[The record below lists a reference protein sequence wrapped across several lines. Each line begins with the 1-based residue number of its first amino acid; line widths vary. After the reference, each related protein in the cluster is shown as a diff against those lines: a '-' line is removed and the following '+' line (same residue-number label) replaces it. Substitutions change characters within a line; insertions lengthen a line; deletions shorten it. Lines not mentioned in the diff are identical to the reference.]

1 MNQITQFLIAH
12 GGLILFAI
20 AFTEQFGL
28 PFPGAP
34 WLMAAGALSA
44 SGRFSLLA
52 SIGWAAAG
60 CVAADAIWFFLGHR
74 GKARVFRLFPHLQ
87 AVQVRLER
95 ATLTKTVLLGTRK
108 LTVAKFLP
116 FGTVIPMHAGAL
128 EVGRLR
134 FLLVDAFTSVVY
146 AAVYAA
152 LGFAFHNQLEQ
163 VVVFIHKLGA
173 ISLLLIAILAGT
185 YVAQH
190 FLKRRRKTVTDTNP
204 ERPKTGGSMCYL
216 LTNAIL
222 NLATVF
228 LAIYESPTAGDSEC
242 SAPRFRTNGMI
253 KRHRIN
259 GHRAAAR
266 NERGKP

>member
-1 MNQITQFLIAH
+1 MNQISQFLILH

-28 PFPGAP
+28 PLPGAP

-44 SGRFSLLA
+44 SGKFSLLA
-52 SIGWAAAG
+52 AIGWAAAG
-60 CVAADAIWFFLGHR
+60 CVVADAIWFFLGHR
-74 GKARVFRLFPHLQ
+74 GKARVFRVFPHLRS
-87 AVQVRLER
+87 VQVRLER
-95 ATLTKTVLLGTRK
+95 ATLAKTILHGTRM

-163 VVVFIHKLGA
+163 AVVFLHKLTAG
-173 ISLLLIAILAGT
+173 SLLLLLILAGT
-185 YVAQH
+185 HVVYR
-190 FLKRRRKTVTDTNP
+190 FLKRRPKRGTDIIQSGAKVEETCVT
-204 ERPKTGGSMCYL
+204 CL
-216 LTNAIL
+216 
-222 NLATVF
+222 
-228 LAIYESPTAGDSEC
+228 
-242 SAPRFRTNGMI
+242 
-253 KRHRIN
+253 
-259 GHRAAAR
+259 
-266 NERGKP
+266 